1 MESNRHPDKVGIY
14 LHIPFCEK
22 KCFYCDFY
30 SIEDISQRDKFVNS
44 LVKEIELFSLN
55 CAEKLCA
62 DTIFL
67 GGGTPSLLYPYELEI
82 ITNSLHKNFNISAET
97 EFTMECNP
105 GTVNQQSLTDYR
117 QLGVNRLSFG
127 VQSFFDHELK
137 FLSRIHNS
145 QQAVEALEFAR
156 SAGFDNVNID
166 LMYGLPEQTSA
177 RGGCAS
183 GAEDKLL
190 SNLENAVAL
199 NPQHISAYNLIVE
212 HGTPLLTAVTSGEI
226 KPLDESTEGRMYE
239 LTMGF
244 LEKNGY
250 KHYEI
255 SNYARHGFECKHNL
269 KYWNSEEYVGF
280 GPSAH
285 LYLGGS
291 RWWNISSLSSYLSS
305 LSNDR
310 LPISAKEELT
320 DTQLVDEFV
329 MLQLRQGKMDLKI
342 LRDKFGID
350 LDTGFI
356 CDLKKVGYANVADN
370 KVFLTKK
377 GFIVCDEIA
386 EEILAHDL
394 AKVLKS

>member
-1 MESNRHPDKVGIY
+1 
-14 LHIPFCEK
+14 
-22 KCFYCDFY
+22 
-30 SIEDISQRDKFVNS
+30 
-44 LVKEIELFSLN
+44 LN

-62 DTIFL
+62 DTIFV
-67 GGGTPSLLYPYELEI
+67 GGGTPSLLSPQEIEI
-82 ITNSLHKNFNISAET
+82 ILNPVYKNFNISAEA

-105 GTVNQQSLTDYR
+105 GTVNQQSLASYH
-117 QLGVNRLSFG
+117 QLGVNRISFG
-127 VQSFFDHELK
+127 VQSFFDDELR

-145 QQAVEALEFAR
+145 QQAVEAFKFAR

-166 LMYGLPEQTSA
+166 LMYGLPGQI
-177 RGGCAS
+177 
-183 GAEDKLL
+183 EDKLL

-199 NPQHISAYNLIVE
+199 NPNHISAYNLIVE
-212 HGTPLLTAVTSGEI
+212 HGTSLFAAVASGEI
-226 KPLDESTEGRMYE
+226 KSLDESTEGRMYE

-255 SNYARHGFECKHNL
+255 SNYARLGFECKHNL
-269 KYWNSEEYVGF
+269 KYWNSEEYIGF

-285 LYLGGS
+285 SYLGGS
-291 RWWNISSLSSYLSS
+291 RWWNISSLSSYLFS

-329 MLQLRQGKMDLKI
+329 LLQLRQGKMDLKT

-356 CDLKKVGYANVADN
+356 SDLKKAGYVNVADN
-370 KVFLTKK
+370 KIFLTKK